1 MHVTGWPS
9 RSILAAWGTLF
20 LALVFGASAA
30 ADEAAAPKPSEAE
43 MPSVET
49 EAPQIGTRA
58 QALAGRL
65 EEVRAQRPAKA
76 LERLKPQIDEL
87 QTSVNVATERMEI
100 LLTGPANPLE
110 IDAQVSSS
118 RIMKRRFRALEGE
131 IQRTADLLDR
141 TLSEID
147 EESERWKRDRS
158 NAEQQG
164 APQAVLQTI
173 DQALADLRSAKQEVG
188 DDLAATLQLLG
199 RAYEEE
205 RRLRPALEKLE
216 AAKKGLTEGLW
227 VRQSEPLWRALP
239 AREVLVALPAE
250 LGSRLTGIWEPVGP
264 QLRQR
269 RDAIILQGLFFLV
282 LAWLISRTEKA
293 RERAHPGRREET
305 PNALRYPWAAAFLI
319 GILISRLLQVSDIRA
334 FRIIFVPAALGC
346 LYVVLSRVLVPA
358 LRGPLLAL
366 TLLAFLENLR
376 FALPELPI
384 ANRFLLGLDLALALA
399 GVLWLRRPERLQ
411 LIPGRAASSAAM
423 RLVAGWVRLLAP
435 VLGIGLV
442 ANVLGYR
449 VLADSLALFAIWG
462 SVLGAAWAAF
472 VRIGEEVVEHLVEA
486 GSLGPLRM
494 ARTSQAAFL
503 RISRRGLRGIG
514 FIAWAYITLGSSGI
528 LSPIRSALGGV
539 LSASIG
545 YGNVAI
551 SLGGVFAFFATL
563 WLSWLLARFT
573 SFALEEEVFS
583 RVHTAP
589 GVSFAL
595 STFARYAIL
604 VLGFVVAM
612 AAVGFSLD
620 RVALILSALG
630 VGIGFGLQ
638 NVVGNFVSGVIL
650 LSERPIRVGDWIQLT
665 DLFGTVTKI
674 GIRSSTVRTF
684 DGADVIV
691 PNGDLVSSRVTNWT
705 LSDRKRR
712 LILPVGVAYG
722 TAPRRVLEILQEVA
736 RSHPDVLED
745 PAPSALFRGFGE
757 SALNFELRAFTEA
770 DWLGVTSELA
780 VAITE
785 ALESADITIPFP
797 QRDLHL
803 RNVPELRDALKEV
816 VGPPRPFGPD
826 SPNANRD
833 GFEDTPSSNE

>member
-9 RSILAAWGTLF
+9 RSVLAAWVSLF
-20 LALVFGASAA
+20 LAFGFGASAA
-30 ADEAAAPKPSEAE
+30 IEEAAAPKPSEAE
-43 MPSVET
+43 VQALEK

-65 EEVRAQRPAKA
+65 EEVRAQRPIKA
-76 LERLKPQIDEL
+76 LERLEPQIDQL

-118 RIMKRRFRALEGE
+118 RIMKRRFQALEGE

-147 EESERWKRDRS
+147 EESERWKQDRS
-158 NAEQQG
+158 NAKQQG

-188 DDLAATLQLLG
+188 DDLAAALQLLG

-216 AAKKGLTEGLW
+216 AAKKSLTEGLW
-227 VRQSEPLWRALP
+227 IRQSEPLWRALP

-250 LGSRLTGIWEPVGP
+250 LGSRLTDIWEPVGP

-282 LAWLISRTEKA
+282 LAWLISRTERA

-305 PNALRYPWAAAFLI
+305 PNALRYPWAAAF
-319 GILISRLLQVSDIRA
+319 A
-334 FRIIFVPAALGC
+334 
-346 LYVVLSRVLVPA
+346 RVLVPA

-411 LIPGRAASSAAM
+411 VIPWQAASSAAM
-423 RLVAGWVRLLAP
+423 RLVAGWVRLIAP

-442 ANVLGYR
+442 ANVLGYT
-449 VLADSLALFAIWG
+449 VLADSIALFAIWG

-486 GSLGPLRM
+486 GSLGALRM
-494 ARTSQAAFL
+494 ARTSQADFL

-539 LSASIG
+539 LSTSIG

-595 STFARYAIL
+595 STFARYGIL

-620 RVALILSALG
+620 RVALLLSALG

-650 LSERPIRVGDWIQLT
+650 LFERPIRVGDWIQLT
-665 DLFGTVTKI
+665 DLFGTVTNI

-691 PNGDLVSSRVTNWT
+691 PNGDLISSHVTNWT

-712 LILPVGVAYG
+712 LIIPVGVAYG
-722 TAPRRVLEILQEVA
+722 TAPRQVLEILQEIA
-736 RSHPDVLED
+736 RSHPEVLED

-780 VAITE
+780 VSITE
-785 ALESADITIPFP
+785 ALESAGITIPFP

-803 RNVPELRDALKEV
+803 RNVPELRDALKEI
-816 VGPPRPFGPD
+816 VGRPGPLGPD
-826 SPNANRD
+826 SPDANRN